1 MKASYLTSTLS
12 LAFLLSVVA
21 VIAMMF
27 LQIDV
32 DDKLLSILAAVVG
45 AYVGSRL
52 PRAETETLPEQP
64 TQTNDTE

>member
-32 DDKLLSILAAVVG
+32 NDKLLSILTAVVG

-52 PRAETETLPEQP
+52 PKSETPTVETLPTETLE
-64 TQTNDTE
+64 

>member
-32 DDKLLSILAAVVG
+32 NDKLLSILTAVVG

-52 PRAETETLPEQP
+52 PKNETPTVETLPTETLE
-64 TQTNDTE
+64 